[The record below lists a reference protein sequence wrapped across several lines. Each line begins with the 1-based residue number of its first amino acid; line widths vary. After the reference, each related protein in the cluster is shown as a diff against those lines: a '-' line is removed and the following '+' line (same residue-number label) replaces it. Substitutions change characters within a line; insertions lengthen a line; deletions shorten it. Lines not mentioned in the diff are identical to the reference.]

1 MKIQVYDFD
10 KTIYDG
16 DSSWDFYVYCLK
28 HHKACRKALPIQ
40 VWGVFLYAI
49 GIIKKTRLKE
59 YLYTYFRYLDQIEKD
74 VEEFWEQKESKMKQW
89 YLEKD
94 HHADVIISASPEFLL
109 WPLKGKLKVKD
120 IIATKVNKKTGKF
133 ESENCYG
140 KEKVN
145 RLYKKY
151 PNVKVNKSYSDSLS
165 DIFILKLAEEAFIV
179 KNDKINKL
187 GEGK

>member
-1 MKIQVYDFD
+1 M
-10 KTIYDG
+10 
-16 DSSWDFYVYCLK
+16 
-28 HHKACRKALPIQ
+28 
-40 VWGVFLYAI
+40 
-49 GIIKKTRLKE
+49 
-59 YLYTYFRYLDQIEKD
+59 
-74 VEEFWEQKESKMKQW
+74 
-89 YLEKD
+89 
-94 HHADVIISASPEFLL
+94 
-109 WPLKGKLKVKD
+109 KD

>member
-1 MKIQVYDFD
+1 MINLYDFD
-10 KTIYDG
+10 KTIYKG
-16 DSSWDFYVYCLK
+16 DSSIDLYKY
-28 HHKACRKALPIQ
+28 ALRNKPTIIKYLPMQ
-40 VWGVFLYAI
+40 LLAIFKYKIKIISKKKMKETFFVFLKDIEDIDNLIEKFWNKNYKK
-49 GIIKKTRLKE
+49 IKK
-59 YLYTYFRYLDQIEKD
+59 
-74 VEEFWEQKESKMKQW
+74 W
-89 YLEKD
+89 YLNENHSID
-94 HHADVIISASPEFLL
+94 IIISASPEFLL
-109 WPLKGKLKVKD
+109 WPLKEKLKVKD